1 MTVGGD
7 RLDYSGNTETEVASL
22 ETTKIHANSTI
33 STPGARQSF
42 AYIGNFYTNSRLR
55 EPEFMKVQISDIPQ
69 EIIYEYNV
77 MIYANEDGF
86 VYVEIM
92 GAMYGLKQAGKIAND
107 DLLEYLKEFW
117 Y

>member
-7 RLDYSGNTETEVASL
+7 RLYYSGNTATEVASL
-22 ETTKIHANSTI
+22 ETTKIHVNSTI
-33 STPGARQSF
+33 STPGARQAF
-42 AYIGNFYTNSRLR
+42 AYIGKFYTNSRLR
-55 EPEFMKVQISDIPQ
+55 EPEFMKVHISDIPQ
-69 EIIYEYNV
+69 EIIDEYNV

-107 DLLEYLKEFW
+107 DLIEYLKEFG